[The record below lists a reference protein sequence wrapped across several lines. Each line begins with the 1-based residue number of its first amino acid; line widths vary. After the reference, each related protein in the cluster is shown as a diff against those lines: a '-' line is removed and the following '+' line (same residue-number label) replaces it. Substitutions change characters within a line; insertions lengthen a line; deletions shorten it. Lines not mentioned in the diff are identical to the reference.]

1 MRVVHGNP
9 TTSALQCTKD
19 RDREELCKT
28 CRDFEAVFLTM
39 LWREMGKSTNVKLG
53 GWGLI
58 AEQAIGAKWAQTG
71 GIGLAEVMLRQMAN
85 DSPK

>member
-9 TTSALQCTKD
+9 PASALQPIGDKD
-19 RDREELCKT
+19 RERLRKT

-39 LWREMGKSTNVKLG
+39 LWREMEKSTNVKLG

-58 AEQAIGAKWAQTG
+58 AEQAMGTKWAEAG
-71 GIGLAEVMLRQMAN
+71 GIGLAEVMFRQMAN